1 MSNLAENTSLEACT
15 KMRNE
20 IEDIPIALHG
30 LLKSSNGSIFIAA
43 QELKELDP
51 RFITT
56 IARGSSDHA
65 AAYLKYAIEL
75 VANVPVASIGPSIAS
90 IYGKSLRLEKSASIS
105 ISQSGKS
112 PDIIQMA
119 ESTAK
124 SGALA
129 IALTNDVEAPLSQVC
144 SHSIDICAGVEISV
158 AATKTFVTSIV
169 AGLLL
174 LAHWQD
180 DHHLLDALHKLPKQ
194 ASKAI
199 QCDWQSLNDRLR
211 NESSLFILGRGPSM
225 AIANEVA
232 LKFKET
238 CQIHAEAYS
247 SAEVLH
253 GPVSIVGQDYPV
265 LALVARDASLQSI
278 TGTADQLAAQGAD
291 VFATSKQS
299 ENSRQLDFVETGHP
313 LTDPLLL
320 IVSFYSF
327 IEKLARQR
335 GLNPD
340 IPPNL
345 NKVTRTV

>member
-1 MSNLAENTSLEACT
+1 MNHMAEKHRSEAPSQ
-15 KMRNE
+15 MRCE
-20 IEDIPIALHG
+20 IDEIPDALRR
-30 LLKSSNGSIFIAA
+30 LLKSSNGSVFTAA
-43 QELKELDP
+43 LELRELDP

-65 AAYLKYAIEL
+65 SAYLKYAIEL
-75 VANVPVASIGPSIAS
+75 VANIPVASIGPSIAS

-119 ESTAK
+119 KSTAK
-124 SGALA
+124 GGALA
-129 IALTNDVEAPLSQVC
+129 IALTNDDKAPLGQVC
-144 SHSIDICAGVEISV
+144 SHTIDICAGAELSV

-169 AGLLL
+169 TGLLL
-174 LAHWQD
+174 LAHWKD
-180 DHHLLDALHKLPKQ
+180 DQHLLDALHKLPEQ
-194 ASKAI
+194 ALKAI
-199 QCDWQSLNDRLR
+199 QCNWQPLNDRLKD
-211 NESSLFILGRGPSM
+211 ESSLFILGRGPSM

-253 GPVSIVGQDYPV
+253 GPVSIVNEGYPI
-265 LALVARDASLQSI
+265 LALVARDASELSI
-278 TGTADQLAAQGAD
+278 TGTADQLAEQGAD
-291 VFATSKQS
+291 IFATSKQS
-299 ENSRQLDFVETGHP
+299 KKYCQLDFVETGHS

-327 IEKLARQR
+327 IEKLACQR

-345 NKVTRTV
+345 NKVTKTV